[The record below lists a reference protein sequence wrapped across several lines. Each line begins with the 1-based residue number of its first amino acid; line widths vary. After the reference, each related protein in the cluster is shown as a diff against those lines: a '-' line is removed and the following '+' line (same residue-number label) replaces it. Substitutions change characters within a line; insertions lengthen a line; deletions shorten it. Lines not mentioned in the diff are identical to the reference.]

1 MNSMT
6 SESASPKTKSLVF
19 DVAEAEALMDEFGIV
34 APVSGLGSLQVI
46 YTSFFVLFYKIIYL
60 KQRVRNVFDLSKIKS
75 KSAARQ

>member
-1 MNSMT
+1 MFQWQSLWKKAATSKTSRMNSMT

-46 YTSFFVLFYKIIYL
+46 CTSFLCYL
-60 KQRVRNVFDLSKIKS
+60 T
-75 KSAARQ
+75 